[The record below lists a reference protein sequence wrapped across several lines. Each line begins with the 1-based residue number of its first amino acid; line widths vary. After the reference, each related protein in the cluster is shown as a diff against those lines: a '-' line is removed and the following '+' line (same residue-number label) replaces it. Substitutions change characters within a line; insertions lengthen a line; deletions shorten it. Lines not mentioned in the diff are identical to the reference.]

1 MIAAPMA
8 IAGPL
13 DSIAML
19 ETNLEHRVPPMPN
32 AKIPVTVLTG
42 FLGAGKTTLLNR
54 ILTEHHGQRI
64 AVIENEFGEIG
75 IDQALVINADE
86 EIFEMNNGCICCTV
100 RGDLIRILGQL
111 LKRRDKFDRILV
123 ETTGMADPGPVAQ
136 TFFMDEDMKAQ
147 FALDGLVTVVDA
159 KHLLLH
165 LDDSEE
171 AQKQVAFADVIL
183 LNKCDLVSE
192 DELDV
197 VERRVRGIN
206 AMAKLIRTTHSA
218 APIDLVLD
226 VGGFDLSRALELNPE
241 FLAPEY
247 PFEWAGLY
255 KLDGSTE
262 LVAGICGHDHHGH
275 GHDHGHD
282 RDHDGHGHHHHHG
295 EGLKLALL
303 PVPASGEAALKAAT
317 EKGVRVFAAA
327 PEKRVPGSSLE
338 PSATPWQ
345 LNLAGDHAHF
355 TLRVPAAGHYALLL
369 EHAPEEHHLS
379 LKSAEGK
386 TLRPSLAQYFEHSH
400 EHDAAVTSVG
410 IRCEGQVDPSLFSGW
425 IGAVLSMQGNDIFRS
440 KGILN
445 LAGRDRR
452 YVFQGVHMVMDGRE
466 EQPWGSAPRE
476 NTLVFI
482 GKNLD
487 REKLTQGFKAC
498 LRTHP

>member
-1 MIAAPMA
+1 M
-8 IAGPL
+8 
-13 DSIAML
+13 SK
-19 ETNLEHRVPPMPN
+19 
-32 AKIPVTVLTG
+32 KIPVTVLTG

-54 ILTEHHGQRI
+54 ILTEQHGQRI

-183 LNKCDLVSE
+183 LNKCDLVSA
-192 DELDV
+192 DELDM
-197 VERRVRGIN
+197 VERRVRGVN
-206 AMAKLIRTTHSA
+206 AMAKLIRTTNAA
-218 APIDLVLD
+218 APIDAVLD
-226 VGGFDLSRALELNPE
+226 VGGFDLNRALTLNPD

-255 KLDGSTE
+255 KLDTGAE
-262 LVAGICGHDHHGH
+262 LVAGACGHHHH
-275 GHDHGHD
+275 GHDHGHHEHH
-282 RDHDGHGHHHHHG
+282 DHDAHA
-295 EGLKLALL
+295 LTVALL
-303 PVPASGEAALKAAT
+303 PVPASGEEALNS
-317 EKGVRVFAAA
+317 AAA
-327 PEKRVPGSSLE
+327 KAVRAFANRPEPRTGGSTLE
-338 PSATPWQ
+338 PSMTPWK
-345 LNLAGDHAHF
+345 LDLHGDHAHF
-355 TLRVPAAGHYALLL
+355 PIRVPAAGHYVLLT

-379 LKSAEGK
+379 LKKPDGSP
-386 TLRPSLAQYFEHSH
+386 LRPVLSKHFEHSH
-400 EHDAAVTSVG
+400 LHEEGVGSVG
-410 IRCEGQVDPSLFSGW
+410 IQLDGVVDPSLFSGW
-425 IGAVLSMQGNDIFRS
+425 ISAVLSTQGNDIFRS

-445 LAGRDRR
+445 VAGRDNR

-466 EQPWGSAPRE
+466 TTPWGTAEKRD

-482 GKNLD
+482 GRNLD
-487 REKLTQGFKAC
+487 RAQLTAGFKAC
-498 LRTHP
+498 LRA